1 MSCSSRR
8 RLKDLAKIDWS
19 GGKVTAAWDRPRGD
33 TRAVLI
39 LAHGAG
45 GDLNDRLLKGVGS
58 ELAKQGI
65 AVLRFNFPYREL
77 GRRAPGS
84 QEISEKCYGEVS
96 EAAREDG
103 LPLYCGG
110 KSYGGRIGSHIVSD
124 GFEADGLVLLS
135 YPLHPPGRP
144 DRLRDEHLRRI
155 KTPMR
160 FFQGTKDPFAKPDLL
175 QKVVGSLPTATL
187 HQIEGGDHSLNVR
200 GPKRE
205 AIVDEL
211 VVAIDQFIS

>member
-1 MSCSSRR
+1 
-8 RLKDLAKIDWS
+8 LGKIDWS

-33 TRAVLI
+33 IRAVVI

-45 GDLNDRLLKGVGS
+45 GDLNDRLLKAVGS

-84 QEISEKCYGEVS
+84 QEVSEKCYREVA
-96 EAAREDG
+96 EGAREDG

-124 GFEADGLVLLS
+124 GFEADGLVFLS
-135 YPLHPPGRP
+135 YPLHPPGKP

-155 KTPMR
+155 KKRML
-160 FFQGTKDPFAKPDLL
+160 FCQGTNDPFAKPDLL
-175 QKVVGSLPTATL
+175 HGVVGSLRTATL
-187 HQIEGGDHSLNVR
+187 KEIAGGDHSLNVR
-200 GPKRE
+200 GTKKEEVVR
-205 AIVDEL
+205 EL
-211 VVAIDQFIS
+211 VVAIGQFIR